1 MSCCGCAT
9 LAGQTIDQRIGV
21 APSSPLPVYHTDRQ
35 YIGGA
40 SGFDSP
46 FNAPEIP
53 LYPVR
58 VITQRQANPPFLL
71 IALLVAGI
79 AYLYFMKKGA

>member
-1 MSCCGCAT
+1 MSCCGCARI
-9 LAGQTIDQRIGV
+9 AGQAIDQRVGV
-21 APSSPLPVYHTDRQ
+21 APSAPPQIYRTDRQ

-53 LYPVR
+53 LYVIPR
-58 VITQRQANPPFLL
+58 VTQRQANPPFLL

-79 AYLYFMKKGA
+79 AYLYYTKKGA